1 MNQKPQSV
9 QNVQMTQSGKTN
21 SGNTAIGYLEC
32 PFNILYNIYIYTQ
45 KPGNCYHSDYDLVV
59 MGMSTQ
65 TSGATKLMSVARRQD
80 SLSPTVEPIV
90 GLTLPRALSIF

>member
-1 MNQKPQSV
+1 MGRPW
-9 QNVQMTQSGKTN
+9 KTN
-21 SGNTAIGYLEC
+21 SVNTAIGYLEC
-32 PFNILYNIYIYTQ
+32 PFNILYIYIIYTYTY
-45 KPGNCYHSDYDLVV
+45 KPGNCYHSDYDPVV